1 MCKMDL
7 QGEKMKKLKVGIIG
21 ATGMVGQRFI
31 QLLENHPWFDVEIL
45 AASSRSK
52 GKSYEEAVKWKMDS
66 NIPENIKSKI
76 IMDSVSDCE
85 EICSS
90 VDFVFCAVN
99 MEKDQL
105 QKLEYLYAQNECPV
119 VSNNSAHRWTPDV
132 PIVIPEV
139 NPDHIKIIDQ
149 QRKRL
154 GTNKGFISAK
164 PNCSI
169 QCFVPPLFPL
179 LKFGIDS
186 IIVST
191 YQAISGAG
199 KTFDDFPE
207 IEDNIIPYISGEDEK
222 TETEP
227 LKILGSLGPEGI
239 IPNGSIRI
247 VANCVRVP
255 VSDGHLASV
264 FVKFRDE
271 VSEDVI
277 LDIWNNF
284 NPLTLPSS
292 PKQLIKYFYENDR
305 PQVKLDRN
313 LENGMGFNVGRLK
326 KISKNEIKFVC
337 MSHNTIR
344 GAAGGA
350 ILFSELLYERGYL
363 WK

>member
-1 MCKMDL
+1 MR
-7 QGEKMKKLKVGIIG
+7 KLKVGIIG

-31 QLLENHPWFDVEIL
+31 QLLENHPWFEVEIL

-52 GKSYEEAVKWKMDS
+52 GKSYEESVKWKMDS
-66 NIPENIKSKI
+66 KIPENIKSKI
-76 IMDSVSDCE
+76 IMDSVDDCE
-85 EICSS
+85 KICSL

-99 MEKDQL
+99 MEKEQL
-105 QKLEYLYAQNECPV
+105 QKLEYSYAKNECPV

-132 PIVIPEV
+132 PVLIPEV
-139 NPDHIKIIDQ
+139 NPEHIKVIDY

-154 GTNKGFISAK
+154 GTKKGFVSAK

-179 LKFGIDS
+179 LKFGVES
-186 IIVST
+186 VIIST

-199 KTFDDFPE
+199 KTFSEFPE
-207 IEDNIIPYISGEDEK
+207 INDNVIPYISGEDEK

-239 IPNGSIRI
+239 IPNDSIRI
-247 VANCVRVP
+247 ISSCVRVP

-264 FVKFRDE
+264 FVKFKNE
-271 VSEDVI
+271 VNEEEI

-305 PQVKLDRN
+305 PQVKLDRDRD
-313 LENGMGFNVGRLK
+313 NGMGFNVGRLK
-326 KISKNEIKFVC
+326 KISKNEIKFIC

-363 WK
+363 